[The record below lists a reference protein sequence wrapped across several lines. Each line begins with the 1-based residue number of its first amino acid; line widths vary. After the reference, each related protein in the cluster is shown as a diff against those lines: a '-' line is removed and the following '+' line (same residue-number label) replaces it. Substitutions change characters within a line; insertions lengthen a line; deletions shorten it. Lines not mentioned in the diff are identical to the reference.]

1 MFDPREVPPDQPVI
15 LLAREIAAPADL
27 IYKAFGDA
35 ATIGIWWG
43 PDGFTTT
50 TERLDFRVG
59 GDWLHTMHGPDG
71 TNYPNYSVYREL
83 VPYER
88 IVYDHATAPG
98 EPFLFRSEILLT
110 ALGPRRTRIRLE
122 TRFNDVAT
130 RDMIALQYGAVEGG
144 RQHLAHLDAY
154 VTGPGSFGH
163 RIDGA
168 ELVLTRRFAAPP
180 AQVFAAW
187 TYPGLMAR
195 WWGPHGF
202 EVPECISEPR
212 PGGRFRI
219 VVRAPD
225 GTDYPMEGRYTEVE
239 ADRRI
244 VLSTSVDEHPASWHA
259 AMAEA
264 IRNAG
269 GAADAAV
276 GPMTLTATFE
286 ADGRGTWLTV
296 ALRLATAA
304 EAAAFGAVGADQGWR
319 MSFERL
325 DTVLPGTT

>member
-1 MFDPREVPPDQPVI
+1 MYDPREVPPDQPII
-15 LLAREIAAPADL
+15 LLAREIAAPAEL
-27 IYKAFGDA
+27 IFKAFGDA
-35 ATIGIWWG
+35 ATIGTWWG

-71 TNYPNYSVYREL
+71 TDYPNYSVYREL
-83 VPYER
+83 VPFER

-98 EPFLFRSEILLT
+98 EPFLFRAEIRLT

-122 TRFNDVAT
+122 TRFNDIAT

-154 VTGPGSFGH
+154 VTGAGSFDH

-168 ELVLTRRFAAPP
+168 ELVLTRRFKAPP

-187 TYPGLMAR
+187 TEAEQMAR
-195 WWGPHGF
+195 WWGPHDF
-202 EVPECISEPR
+202 EVPECISEPH
-212 PGGRFRI
+212 PGGRFRV
-219 VVRAPD
+219 VVRAPN
-225 GTDYPMEGRYTEVE
+225 GTDDPMEGRYTDVE
-239 ADRRI
+239 ADRRL
-244 VLSTSVDEHPASWHA
+244 VLITSVDEHPPSWHA
-259 AMAEA
+259 TMAEA

-269 GAADAAV
+269 GPADTIV
-276 GPMTLTATFE
+276 GRMTLMATFE
-286 ADGRGTWLTV
+286 TDGDGTWLTV
-296 ALRLATAA
+296 TLRAAT
-304 EAAAFGAVGADQGWR
+304 AAAFGAVGADLGWR

-325 DTVLPGTT
+325 DAVLAEGG